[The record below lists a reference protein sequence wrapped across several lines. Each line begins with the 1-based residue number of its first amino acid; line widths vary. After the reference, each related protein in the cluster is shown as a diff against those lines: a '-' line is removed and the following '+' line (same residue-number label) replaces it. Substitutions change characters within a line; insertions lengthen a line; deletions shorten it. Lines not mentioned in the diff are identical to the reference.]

1 MATLTEMVTCLKK
14 ARENRASLEK
24 QAKDIKTIE
33 SDLESRILMEMA
45 AQGLKTV
52 HVEGVARV
60 SSKDTYHYELSDI
73 NKLSEAMFYSMMNA
87 LQHNRPISDGLL
99 LQQRISKGNLEDI
112 LASKYPDGNVT
123 PEALDEL
130 GIRKV
135 EEKTISLTKV

>member
-14 ARENRASLEK
+14 ARENRANLEK
-24 QAKDIKTIE
+24 QAKGIKEIE
-33 SDLESRILMEMA
+33 NDLERRILMEMA

-60 SSKDTYHYELSDI
+60 SSKDAYHYELADI
-73 NKLSEAMFYSMMNA
+73 EKLSKEMFYGMMKA
-87 LQHNRPISDGLL
+87 IEHGRPISDGLL
-99 LQQRISKGNLEDI
+99 LQQRISKSNLEDI
-112 LASKYPDGNVT
+112 LTAKYPDGNIT